1 MRRRRRDRTDLR
13 AFRRRCG
20 RNKMGPEAYW
30 ALASFAQA
38 NPFPGAYLCRMLAV
52 SVLLAAAAF
61 AAEPQNA
68 PPVRVPAQR
77 AVPVAFVHEEM
88 RLGMRKSGD
97 LTTIEPGGA
106 TRTIDTYILTVG
118 DPSREDQR
126 QMNRVNMGL
135 GAFSMDSAQYFH
147 NEDSSWRLYDFRMP
161 VQGESDAFIDF
172 LASPAG
178 ESAFSDPYKREDFGK
193 AGDFVYKKMRVEQKD
208 LPAPLNRASTKT
220 LQAIAG
226 IFRFNADGTMKI
238 FLKEPL
244 DQEENAKRVYRQLR
258 KEIERK

>member
-1 MRRRRRDRTDLR
+1 
-13 AFRRRCG
+13 
-20 RNKMGPEAYW
+20 
-30 ALASFAQA
+30 
-38 NPFPGAYLCRMLAV
+38 MLAV

-68 PPVRVPAQR
+68 PLPR
-77 AVPVAFVHEEM
+77 AVPVAPVQEEM

-106 TRTIDTYILTVG
+106 SRTIDTYILTVG

-147 NEDSSWRLYDFRMP
+147 NDDSSWRLYNFRMP

-178 ESAFSDPYKREDFGK
+178 ESAFSDPYKREDLGK
-193 AGDFVYKKMRVEQKD
+193 AGDFVYKKMRIEQKD

-226 IFRFNADGTMKI
+226 IFRFNADGSMKI

-258 KEIERK
+258 NEIERK